1 MTTVCCFTASGN
13 SLYAARRIGE
23 TVLSI
28 PQLMRRDEIVISDDA
43 VGIVCPVYAGEMPV
57 MVREFVSRAKI
68 RTPYFFFIYT
78 YGMMYSAAF
87 AHAKL
92 AAESAGL
99 QLSYINAVKMAD
111 NYLPGFD
118 IQKQLDTLPEKNI
131 EGQIEKI
138 LADLKERKQ
147 TEVPVTFL
155 TKLQMKLIGKFMG
168 ERILRREATR
178 EYIVSDSCIRCGIC
192 AKVCPANNITVTD
205 RVTFSDRCEVCY
217 ACIHNCPQ
225 HAIRLKKEA
234 GTLRF
239 RNEHVNLKDIISMNE

>member
-28 PQLMRRDEIVISDDA
+28 PQLMRRKEIAVSDDA

-57 MVREFVSRAKI
+57 MVREFISRAKI

-78 YGMMYSAAF
+78 YGMTYSAAF
-87 AHAKL
+87 AQAKL
-92 AAESAGL
+92 AAESAGQ

-118 IQKQLDTLPEKNI
+118 IQKQLDTLPQKNI

-147 TEVPVTFL
+147 TEVPVTFSGVWPM
-155 TKLQMKLIGKFMG
+155 MK
-168 ERILRREATR
+168 ILPAGAITR
-178 EYIVSDSCIRCGIC
+178 S
-192 AKVCPANNITVTD
+192 
-205 RVTFSDRCEVCY
+205 
-217 ACIHNCPQ
+217 
-225 HAIRLKKEA
+225 
-234 GTLRF
+234 F
-239 RNEHVNLKDIISMNE
+239 RS